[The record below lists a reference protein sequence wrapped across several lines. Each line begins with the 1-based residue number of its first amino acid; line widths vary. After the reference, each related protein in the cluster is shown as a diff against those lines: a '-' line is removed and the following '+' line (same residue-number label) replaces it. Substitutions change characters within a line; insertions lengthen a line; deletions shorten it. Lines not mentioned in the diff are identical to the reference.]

1 MVSSYNL
8 DVSKIKKYYKNI
20 RYEIIFQLFKF
31 WFGQLDSDN
40 LKYAECGNIQP
51 DSWQLMNHTVVDY
64 KAGFTQFSLIN
75 HRNVD
80 ALLSEVLNVQSELS
94 EEPPLTIW
102 SSG

>member
-8 DVSKIKKYYKNI
+8 DVSKIKIIKKNI

-51 DSWQLMNHTVVDY
+51 DSWQLMNAAEVVEQEVVNRAVEKEVIAD
-64 KAGFTQFSLIN
+64 
-75 HRNVD
+75 
-80 ALLSEVLNVQSELS
+80 LLVQSGEKKNKK
-94 EEPPLTIW
+94 TYKN
-102 SSG
+102 